1 VKVCIIGAGV
11 VGSYLAKKLSR
22 EDHEIAIVDINAD
35 KASQL
40 AYGYDV
46 LSVNCDALSVNCLK
60 KVESFELFVV
70 VTESDEKNIAIATLL
85 RGIFGKE
92 RVIVRVSNKAFSSPP
107 VKEFL
112 GCEVVNILSE
122 TVQTVLSQIKY
133 PFAHGAIRLESEG
146 IVILKYLVGLED
158 FVAGKRISELK
169 SVREKVDFTI
179 VALER
184 EGKVLIPKGENF
196 IFPGDRIYIA
206 VKEDRVSE
214 LVGALGIRFEPVK
227 TVFVLGY
234 SKFTEELLSV
244 LSDFKGI
251 KVKFFSPDKGICE
264 NISGRFPSVDVFHG
278 EFTEVELLKEEGIG
292 SSDLTIS
299 LSDDEETNILASI
312 LAKKLGTKKVCT
324 LILHPEYEN
333 IVESIGIDVPLIPR
347 KLLASRVYRQ
357 LSRKGFLEVFE
368 LSDSLE
374 VVETTVPEAYSG
386 KTISELKNRT
396 FGLIVAVK
404 RGKETKLAK
413 GNTVLLSGDTIICI
427 EKRK

>member
-1 VKVCIIGAGV
+1 MKVCIIGAGV

-46 LSVNCDALSVNCLK
+46 LSINCDALSVNCLK

-92 RVIVRVSNKAFSSPP
+92 KVIVRVSNKAFSSPP

-133 PFAHGAIRLESEG
+133 PFAHEAIRLESEG

-158 FVAGKRISELK
+158 FLAGKRISELK

-227 TVFVLGY
+227 TVFILGY

-427 EKRK
+427 EKKK

>member
-1 VKVCIIGAGV
+1 MKVCIIGAGV
-11 VGSYLAKKLSR
+11 VGSYLAKRLSR
-22 EDHEIAIVDINAD
+22 ENHEIAVVDVNAD

-40 AYGYDV
+40 AYGYDI

-85 RGIFGKE
+85 RSIFGKK

-133 PFAHGAIRLESEG
+133 PFAHGAVRLESEG
-146 IVILKYLVGLED
+146 IVILKYLVSLND
-158 FVAGKRISELK
+158 FLAGKRISELK
-169 SVREKVDFTI
+169 SVREEVDFTI
-179 VALER
+179 VAVER
-184 EGKVLIPKGENF
+184 EGKVIIPKGESF
-196 IFPGDRIYIA
+196 IFPEDRIYIA
-206 VKEDRVSE
+206 VKENRVPE
-214 LVGALGIRFEPVK
+214 LVRALQIRSEPVK
-227 TVFVLGY
+227 MVFVLGY

-251 KVKFFSPDKGICE
+251 KVKFFSPDRETCE
-264 NISGRFPSVDVFHG
+264 SVSGKFPGVDVFHG
-278 EFTEVELLKEEGIG
+278 EFTDVELLKEEGIG
-292 SSDLTIS
+292 NSDLTVS

-312 LAKKLGTKKVCT
+312 LAKKLGTKKVCS

-347 KLLASRVYRQ
+347 KLLASKVYRQ

-374 VVETTVPEAYSG
+374 VVEMTVPKKFSG
-386 KTISELKNRT
+386 KTVSELRDSIC
-396 FGLIVAVK
+396 GLIVAVK
-404 RGKETKLAK
+404 KENETKLAK
-413 GNTVLLSGDTIICI
+413 GDTVLLSGETVICI

>member
-11 VGSYLAKKLSR
+11 VGSYLAKRLSK
-22 EDHEIAIVDINAD
+22 ENHEIAIVDVNAD

-46 LSVNCDALSVNCLK
+46 LSVNCNALNVNCLK

-85 RGIFGKE
+85 RSIFGKK

-133 PFAHGAIRLESEG
+133 PFAHGAVRLENEG
-146 IVILKYLVGLED
+146 IVILKYLVKLED
-158 FVAGKRISELK
+158 FLAGKRISELK

-179 VALER
+179 VAIER
-184 EGKVLIPKGENF
+184 EGKVIIPKGKNF

-206 VKEDRVSE
+206 VKEDRISE
-214 LVGALGIRFEPVK
+214 LVRALEIHFEPVK
-227 TVFVLGY
+227 TVFILGY
-234 SKFTEELLSV
+234 SKFAEELLSV
-244 LSDFKGI
+244 LSDFKGMN
-251 KVKFFSPDKGICE
+251 VKFFSPDKDACE
-264 NISGRFPSVDVFHG
+264 SVSGKFSGVDVFHG
-278 EFTEVELLKEEGIG
+278 EFTDVELLKEEGIG
-292 SSDLTIS
+292 NSDLTIS
-299 LSDDEETNILASI
+299 LSNDEETNILASI
-312 LAKKLGTKKVCT
+312 LAKKLGTKKVCS

-374 VVETTVPEAYSG
+374 VVETTVPEKFSG
-386 KTISELKNRT
+386 KTVSELKDNIC
-396 FGLIVAVK
+396 GLIVAVK

-413 GNTVLLSGDTIICI
+413 GDTVLLSGDTVICI

>member
-1 VKVCIIGAGV
+1 MKVCIIGAGV